1 MKDLTR
7 LNPADL
13 KCQLFADRGTD
24 VAEAMKYAYK
34 LIETLPK
41 ADRAA
46 AYTALHVVLNTVANA
61 MEGEACTG

>member
-1 MKDLTR
+1 MK

-24 VAEAMKYAYK
+24 VADAMQYAHM

-61 MEGEACTG
+61 MEGESCTG

>member
-61 MEGEACTG
+61 MEEP

>member
-1 MKDLTR
+1 MK

-13 KCQLFADRGTD
+13 KCELFADRGTD

-61 MEGEACTG
+61 MEEP

>member
-1 MKDLTR
+1 MK

-41 ADRAA
+41 GDRAA

-61 MEGEACTG
+61 MEE

>member
-1 MKDLTR
+1 MNTTR

-61 MEGEACTG
+61 MEGESCTG

>member
-1 MKDLTR
+1 MK

-34 LIETLPK
+34 LIESLPK

-61 MEGEACTG
+61 MEDA

>member
-7 LNPADL
+7 FNPADL

-34 LIETLPK
+34 LIESLPK
-41 ADRAA
+41 GDRAA
-46 AYTALHVVLNTVANA
+46 AYTALHVVLNTISNA
-61 MEGEACTG
+61 LEEA

>member
-7 LNPADL
+7 FNPADL

-34 LIETLPK
+34 LIDTLPK

-61 MEGEACTG
+61 METE